1 MRSCLLRAAGLLKGV
16 SVRTR
21 GEEELELLQDPGVS
35 SVELLQGHGVSSAEL
50 LQAVS
55 SVLVL
60 NGISPPWLRLLAI
73 LRFRGQILD
82 GQSLGEYLA
91 DSVQPWQLRW

>member
-16 SVRTR
+16 GVRTR
-21 GEEELELLQDPGVS
+21 VLEELELLQDPGVS
-35 SVELLQGHGVSSAEL
+35 SAELLQGRGVSSAEL
-50 LQAVS
+50 LHGVG

-60 NGISPPWLRLLAI
+60 NGISPQWLRLLSI

-82 GQSLGEYLA
+82 GRSLGEYLA
-91 DSVQPWQLRW
+91 DQVQPVVA